1 MGHAMRLQIMRQD
14 LSFAK
19 HVDEALMLPRI
30 SATLLGVF
38 GSTGLALVAIGLFGV
53 MSYAVRTRTRKI
65 GIRMALGAGRAEVLA
80 TLP

>member
-1 MGHAMRLQIMRQD
+1 MGHAMRLQIMRLD

-19 HVDEALMLPRI
+19 HVDEALMLPCI
-30 SATLLGVF
+30 SSTLLGVF